1 MPAAVAADRPVP
13 MRGTAAM
20 VAAVRPLWAK
30 SGLMPGTTRSKSAK
44 AAATRGEWWGY
55 SSALEVNGLTYLA
68 FKGKSL
74 IDLWGGRGGHGT
86 GTYAEG
92 GGDGGKLE
100 VGTLKIV
107 SSTIKSAGK
116 KESTSSLLQNGF
128 GAGGKAGDLGEN
140 GAGGTNGYVKIVY
153 LGQV

>member
-1 MPAAVAADRPVP
+1 MA
-13 MRGTAAM
+13 
-20 VAAVRPLWAK
+20 
-30 SGLMPGTTRSKSAK
+30 SGRN
-44 AAATRGEWWGY
+44 ATRGEWWGY

-107 SSTIKSAGK
+107 SSTIKSVGK
-116 KESTSSLLQNGF
+116 KESTTSLLQNGF

-153 LGQV
+153 LGQA